1 LKLAAIG
8 PGDLVLV
15 SKGGRHFYARV
26 PEISGGV
33 VRFVPIERGVSY
45 RHASAREIVDLWR
58 HARRRRLPDEASVV
72 EEGPPALAPA
82 GQLSLAGRLERS
94 GAKAG

>member
-26 PEISGGV
+26 SEISVGV

-58 HARRRRLPDEASVV
+58 HARRRRGPGDASVA
-72 EEGPPALAPA
+72 EEAPPELPPR
-82 GQLSLAGRLERS
+82 GQLSLAGRLQRP
-94 GAKAG
+94 GAKAS

>member
-26 PEISGGV
+26 SEISVGV
-33 VRFVPIERGVSY
+33 VRLEPVERGVSY
-45 RHASAREIVDLWR
+45 RHASAT
-58 HARRRRLPDEASVV
+58 AS
-72 EEGPPALAPA
+72 
-82 GQLSLAGRLERS
+82 R
-94 GAKAG
+94 